1 MRRELKRQI
10 KQDELRTGLQQAT
23 GWMRT
28 HAREVQ
34 MTAGAIVVLLAAGLL
49 VQNFRARQDANAE
62 AAFAKALEVYQA
74 PVAGEAPAAAAPS
87 GGTTFATRE
96 EKYRKALAEFQGVEK
111 SASGE
116 VRQRARYYGALSQ
129 IELGDAAAAEKTLS
143 ELAGRKDQD
152 DLVPSLARLAL
163 AGLHR
168 RNGQV
173 DKAIEAYRRMLEDGS
188 FLLPRDHVL
197 HELAGTQEAA
207 NRTQDARA
215 SYERLFQEYPGS
227 VYAGEARQ
235 RAEYLQPQRG

>member
-23 GWMRT
+23 EWTRA

-34 MTAGAIVVLLAAGLL
+34 MTAGAVVVLLAAGLL
-49 VQNFRARQDANAE
+49 VQNFRARQDASAE

-74 PVAGEAPAAAAPS
+74 PVAAEAPAAAPA
-87 GGTTFATRE
+87 GGPTFATRE

-116 VRQRARYYGALSQ
+116 VRQRARYYVALSQ
-129 IELGDAAAAEKTLS
+129 IELGDVAAAEKTLS
-143 ELAGRKDQD
+143 DLAGRKDKD

-168 RNGQV
+168 RNGQP

-197 HELAGTQEAA
+197 HELAATQEAA
-207 NRTQDARA
+207 NRTQDARS

>member
-23 GWMRT
+23 EWARL

-34 MTAGAIVVLLAAGLL
+34 MTAGAVVVLLAAGLL
-49 VQNFRARQDANAE
+49 VQNFRARQDARAE
-62 AAFAKALEVYQA
+62 ASFAKALETYRA
-74 PVAGEAPAAAAPS
+74 PVASEGPAAAPGS
-87 GGTTFATRE
+87 TTFPTRE
-96 EKYRKALAEFQGVEK
+96 EKYRKALADFQGVEK

-116 VRQRARYYGALSQ
+116 VRQRARYYGALCQ
-129 IELGDAAAAEKTLS
+129 IELGDLPAAEKALA
-143 ELAGRKDQD
+143 ELAGRRDDD

-168 RNGQV
+168 RNGQA
-173 DKAIEAYRRMLEDGS
+173 DKAIEDYRRMLEDSS

-197 HELAGTQEAA
+197 LELAATQEAA
-207 NRTQDARA
+207 NRPQDARA

-235 RAEYLQPQRG
+235 RADYLQPQRS

>member
-1 MRRELKRQI
+1 MKRELKRQI
-10 KQDELRTGLQQAT
+10 KQDELRTGLQQAAA
-23 GWMRT
+23 WMRA
-28 HAREVQ
+28 HGREVQ
-34 MTAGAIVVLLAAGLL
+34 MTAGAVVVLLAAGLL
-49 VQNFRARQDANAE
+49 VQNFRARQDASAE

-74 PVAGEAPAAAAPS
+74 PVASEAPAPAPA
-87 GGTTFATRE
+87 GGTTFPTRE

-116 VRQRARYYGALSQ
+116 VRQRARYYAALSQ
-129 IELGDAAAAEKTLS
+129 IELGDVAAAEKTLT
-143 ELAGRKDQD
+143 ELAGRKDKD

-168 RNGQV
+168 RNGQA
-173 DKAIEAYRRMLEDGS
+173 DKAIEAYRRMLEDGN
-188 FLLPRDHVL
+188 FVLPRDHVL
-197 HELAGTQEAA
+197 HELAATQEAA
-207 NRTQDARA
+207 NRPQDARA

>member
-1 MRRELKRQI
+1 MRRELKQKI
-10 KQDELRTGLQQAT
+10 KQDELRTGLQQASE
-23 GWMRT
+23 WIRL

-34 MTAGAIVVLLAAGLL
+34 MTGGAVLFLIAAGLL

-62 AAFAKALEVYQA
+62 ASFAKAIETYRA
-74 PVAGEAPAAAAPS
+74 PLASEAPAAPP
-87 GGTTFATRE
+87 GTTTFATRE
-96 EKYRKALAEFQGVEK
+96 EKYKKALAEFQGVEK
-111 SASGE
+111 SASGQ
-116 VRQRARYYGALSQ
+116 VRERARYYAALCQ
-129 IELGDAAAAEKTLS
+129 IELGDLPAAEKALG
-143 ELAGRKDQD
+143 ELAGRKDED

-168 RNGQV
+168 RNGQA
-173 DKAIEAYRRMLEDGS
+173 DKAIEDYRRMLEDSS

-197 HELAGTQEAA
+197 LELGATQEAA
-207 NRTQDARA
+207 NRPKDARA

>member
-10 KQDELRTGLQQAT
+10 KQDEFRTGLERAST
-23 GWMRT
+23 WIRA

-34 MTAGAIVVLLAAGLL
+34 MTAAAIVVLIAAGLL
-49 VQNFRARQDANAE
+49 VQNFRERQDADNE
-62 AAFAKALEVYQA
+62 AAFARALETFQA
-74 PVAGEAPAAAAPS
+74 PVAGEAPVAAPS
-87 GGTTFATRE
+87 SGASYATRE
-96 EKYRKALAEFQGVEK
+96 EKYRKALAEFQALEK

-116 VRQRARYYGALSQ
+116 VRQRARYYAALSQ
-129 IELGDAAAAEKTLS
+129 IELGDTASAEKTLS
-143 ELAGRKDQD
+143 ELAGRKDND

-168 RNGQV
+168 RNGQPE
-173 DKAIEAYRRMLEDGS
+173 KAIEAYRRMLEDGS
-188 FLLPRDHVL
+188 FMLPRDHVL
-197 HELAGTQEAA
+197 HELAATQEAA
-207 NRTQDARA
+207 NRPQDARA